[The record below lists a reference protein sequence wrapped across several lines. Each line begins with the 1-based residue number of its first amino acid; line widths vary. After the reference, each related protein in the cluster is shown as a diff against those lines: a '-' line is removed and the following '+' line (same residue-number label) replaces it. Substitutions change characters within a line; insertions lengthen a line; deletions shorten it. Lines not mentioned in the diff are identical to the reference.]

1 MSLVTLTIDNR
12 IVAVAPGATI
22 LEAAKKL
29 GIKIPTLCTWPEIG
43 HTPGACRISPLFL
56 TKDSMIFIPEEVRR
70 PSIFMIL

>member
-29 GIKIPTLCTWPEIG
+29 GIKRPFAPGRKSGTLRAHAGFHPF
-43 HTPGACRISPLFL
+43 FL
-56 TKDSMIFIPEEVRR
+56 QK
-70 PSIFMIL
+70 IL